1 MSKQNVM
8 LDSFLKNLEVK
19 ELEIS
24 NFLNEFSKEK
34 VRREYRNDILQ
45 LSAADLCLLTAYY
58 INANDDVKRQ
68 FDELLANVYKDQE
81 SINLFMTEFKNLY
94 FLNKSE
100 LTDLTQFGAAKRVVL
115 DFINKLK
122 DEAIN
127 EKRLD
132 KISEKNYAHK
142 LFIVRKLKRY
152 FSAKAG
158 SLEIK
163 NIDDFILMLNMID
176 LSEKEK
182 NEALMLAIENNSK
195 FYTKSVSTMK
205 KNKIDILDEII

>member
-8 LDSFLKNLEVK
+8 LDSFLKNLEGK

-115 DFINKLK
+115 
-122 DEAIN
+122 E
-127 EKRLD
+127 
-132 KISEKNYAHK
+132 H
-142 LFIVRKLKRY
+142 
-152 FSAKAG
+152 
-158 SLEIK
+158 IK
-163 NIDDFILMLNMID
+163 NGKPVAEF
-176 LSEKEK
+176 
-182 NEALMLAIENNSK
+182 
-195 FYTKSVSTMK
+195 TMK
-205 KNKIDILDEII
+205 N